1 MDQINAQFTAQALIG
16 DLASGLSTELWEIAA
31 SRALTL
37 DSAGRHPGD
46 EGYQSSYDPHWLA
59 AEAVSI
65 LAVQSLAGDGVRE
78 FTSEGA
84 TFKLSAP
91 DLHRMAAELRAQSA
105 LSRLAGSKLGVIEA
119 DGRLSDYAPRS
130 GRGRKS
136 LSVLPNGAVVPSALD
151 WT

>member
-1 MDQINAQFTAQALIG
+1 MDQINAQLAAEALIG
-16 DLASGLSTELWEIAA
+16 NLAGGLSTELWEIAA

-46 EGYQSSYDPHWLA
+46 DGYQESYDPHWLA

-105 LSRLAGSKLGVIEA
+105 LSRLAGGNLGVIEA

-130 GRGRKS
+130 GRVRNS
-136 LSVLPNGAVVPSALD
+136 LPVLANGAVVSSDLD

>member
-1 MDQINAQFTAQALIG
+1 MDQINAQLTAEALIG
-16 DLASGLSTELWEIAA
+16 DMAGGLSTELWEIAA

-46 EGYQSSYDPHWLA
+46 EGYQPSYDPHWLA

-105 LSRLAGSKLGVIEA
+105 LSRLAGKLGVIEA

-130 GRGRKS
+130 GRARKS
-136 LSVLPNGAVVPSALD
+136 LSVLPNGAVVSSVLD

>member
-1 MDQINAQFTAQALIG
+1 MNQIDAQLTAEALIG
-16 DLASGLSTELWEIAA
+16 NLAGSLTSEVWSIAA
-31 SRALTL
+31 DRSLTL
-37 DSAGRHPGD
+37 DSAGRRPGD
-46 EGYQSSYDPHWLA
+46 DGYQESYDPHWLA

-84 TFKLSAP
+84 TFKLSTP

-130 GRGRKS
+130 GRGRKP
-136 LSVLPNGAVVPSALD
+136 LSVLPNGAVIPSALD